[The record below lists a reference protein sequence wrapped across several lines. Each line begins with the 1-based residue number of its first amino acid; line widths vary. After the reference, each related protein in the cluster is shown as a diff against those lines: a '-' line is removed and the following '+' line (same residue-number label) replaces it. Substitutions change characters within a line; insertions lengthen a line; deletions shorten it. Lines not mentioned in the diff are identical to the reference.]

1 MDLDER
7 SCWYNLMH
15 TKGLG
20 AVGLRRIAV
29 RLNDQRSGAEAFL
42 GLEGE
47 EISDKFGVSADLG
60 HAIAGRFREPLS
72 LPSELEGAQLVVF
85 GDEAFP
91 NHRFMDAE
99 PPMLPAYWVGLERSL
114 LTSGLMTLGVA
125 GSRDASEDVLD
136 QVRALATAASRRRWL
151 VVSGLAQGVDSAAHE
166 GGIAGGTG
174 TIGVLASGI
183 ANASRSWMPP
193 DSEGLCLVSQF
204 EPSEPWSGPRAMQRN
219 STIASLSDRVVIAA
233 SGTKGGSWEMG
244 NLCLKNNKQV
254 FVFDLD
260 PEVAE
265 GNQQLIRKGGI
276 AIDPTDVEA
285 CLDVIEAGVSAGGQ
299 SSLFD

>member
-1 MDLDER
+1 
-7 SCWYNLMH
+7 
-15 TKGLG
+15 
-20 AVGLRRIAV
+20 
-29 RLNDQRSGAEAFL
+29 
-42 GLEGE
+42 
-47 EISDKFGVSADLG
+47 VSADLG
-60 HAIAGRFREPLS
+60 NAIAARFREPVNI
-72 LPSELEGAQLVVF
+72 PSDLDGAQLVVL

-91 NHRFMDAE
+91 NQRFMDVE

-125 GSRDASEDVLD
+125 GSRDTTEHVLD
-136 QVRALATAASRRRWL
+136 LVRALATAASRRQWL

-174 TIGVLASGI
+174 TVGVLASGI
-183 ANASRSWMPP
+183 SNASKSWMPP
-193 DSEGLCLVSQF
+193 DPESLCLVSQF
-204 EPSEPWSGPRAMQRN
+204 GPSEPWSGPRAMQRN

-244 NLCLKNNKQV
+244 NLCINKKKHL

-260 PEVAE
+260 PQVAE

-276 AIDPTDVEA
+276 AIDPTDIDG
-285 CLDVIEAGVSAGGQ
+285 CLDLIEGALGDGGQ
-299 SSLFD
+299 TTLFG